1 MNRMH
6 PLDKAFALVGLVLA
20 AAGATAHAQA
30 PAPTTAGDPV
40 VYPSR
45 GQDAKQQDLDR
56 YQCHDWARGQ
66 SGFDPSR
73 ATAQAP
79 APAAATPTPSTTD
92 PTGGMAKGAI
102 GGAAVGELAHRDVG
116 RSAATGALASGLLT
130 KVKAQQQAKQA
141 AAAAVPPPSTRPT
154 PQQPQRATYDR
165 AFGACLEGR
174 GYTVR

>member
-6 PLDKAFALVGLVLA
+6 PMDIAYAALGLVLA
-20 AAGATAHAQA
+20 AGGAATHAQA
-30 PAPTTAGDPV
+30 PSQAAAGEPV

-45 GQDAKQQDLDR
+45 GQDGKQQDLDR
-56 YQCHDWARGQ
+56 YQCHDWARAQ
-66 SGFDPSR
+66 SGFDLSR
-73 ATAQAP
+73 TPQPTTPVPPPGATAP
-79 APAAATPTPSTTD
+79 ATD
-92 PTGGMAKGAI
+92 PTAGMAQGAI

-130 KVKAQQQAKQA
+130 KVKAQQQAKA
-141 AAAAVPPPSTRPT
+141 ASSAQPPQTVRST
-154 PQQPQRATYDR
+154 PQRSTYDR